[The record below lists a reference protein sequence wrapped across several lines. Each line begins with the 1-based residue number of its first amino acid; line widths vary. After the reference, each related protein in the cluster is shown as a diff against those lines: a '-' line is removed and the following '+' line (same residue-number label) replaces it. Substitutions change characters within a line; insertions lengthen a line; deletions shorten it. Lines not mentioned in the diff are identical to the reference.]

1 VCKYRSFCAVLFF
14 GAGRLL
20 VEDVGWLELGPM
32 FVLLFIVGF
41 LSGWGRMLAFAKK
54 SEQGWVMKVANGV
67 LAMPERRQDYLYY
80 IPAQQ
85 KTLTSTDERLS
96 VSSKFNHSETCGAFL
111 S

>member
-1 VCKYRSFCAVLFF
+1 
-14 GAGRLL
+14 
-20 VEDVGWLELGPM
+20 
-32 FVLLFIVGF
+32 
-41 LSGWGRMLAFAKK
+41 MLAFAKK
-54 SEQGWVMKVANGV
+54 SEQRWVVKAANSA
-67 LAMPERRQDYLYY
+67 LAMPECRQDYLHY